1 MVPHDVLDQGPIKE
15 VVRRDPANQAPG
27 LTPHQPHA
35 TPPLLVHGPA
45 FCRHGFAGGGRFE
58 LVAAACGLGL
68 GMNPAVA
75 ITLCG
80 DRIRCL
86 SSLTGASLVTRSWAP
101 GRAPDRRYKQQVSTG
116 GASCL
121 GDDDVLITF
130 FSLAGECGPLLHL
143 ALHR

>member
-1 MVPHDVLDQGPIKE
+1 M
-15 VVRRDPANQAPG
+15 A
-27 LTPHQPHA
+27 
-35 TPPLLVHGPA
+35 LLVV
-45 FCRHGFAGGGRFE
+45 GGFE
-58 LVAAACGLGL
+58 LVTPACGLSI

-75 ITLCG
+75 IPPCV

-86 SSLTGASLVTRSWAP
+86 SSLTGPSLVTRSWAP
-101 GRAPDRRYKQQVSTG
+101 GRAPDRRYKQQVSPG

-121 GDDDVLITF
+121 GDDDGLIKF